1 MRRPLVSEE
10 SREREG
16 LARTQTT
23 GGSARCLALRYFF
36 FPFLERTRFGNHFAP
51 GCIFLACFCA
61 SMHILSPT
69 ELSELIFLVLVR
81 SLSLTRTV
89 WLVEAGDDATY
100 YKRKKRSIIFI
111 KRCCK
116 PAIAS
121 ADLMRGALTE

>member
-1 MRRPLVSEE
+1 MRPLTLLG
-10 SREREG
+10 RERERG
-16 LARTQTT
+16 LAQTRTT

-100 YKRKKRSIIFI
+100 YKRKNV
-111 KRCCK
+111 
-116 PAIAS
+116 AS
-121 ADLMRGALTE
+121 SLLSVAASLQLPVQT